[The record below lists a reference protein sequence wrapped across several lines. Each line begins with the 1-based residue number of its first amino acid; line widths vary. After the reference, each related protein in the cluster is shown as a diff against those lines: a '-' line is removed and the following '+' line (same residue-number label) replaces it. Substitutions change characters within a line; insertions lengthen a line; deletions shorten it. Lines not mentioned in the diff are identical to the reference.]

1 MKYIQRWVYSFAI
14 TCVVLIL
21 FNLGVYVR
29 LGLNPGYIRVTL
41 GAILI
46 SALIAASITIFK
58 MKKGNDVLKA
68 FLGLL
73 PLLPINLIMRSI
85 YGVVVF
91 RAAVFFWTLA
101 LIFAVAYSLA
111 VVIISHK
118 AKKEEKELN
127 VLLKDKEKDAQ
138 K

>member
-14 TCVVLIL
+14 TSVALIL

-29 LGLNPGYIRVTL
+29 LGLNPGYIRVVL
-41 GAILI
+41 GAIMI

-58 MKKGNDVLKA
+58 CKKGNDILKA

-85 YGVVVF
+85 YGVAVF
-91 RAAVFFWTLA
+91 RAAIFFWTLA
-101 LIFAVAYSLA
+101 LIFVVAYSVAVA
-111 VVIISHK
+111 VVSHK
-118 AKKEEKELN
+118 AKREEKELN